1 MAIVVKEASKTPL
14 AIAALAKGMA
24 DSYVN
29 WNNSE
34 QQHAEW
40 EQEKTWRNEELD
52 YQRDQR
58 SQFGELAAK
67 LGEKDP
73 GLFLNGELGQMGA
86 VSAAGSGGDWSS
98 FLSSSTE
105 YNPLTADSDTRKYQE
120 TADYEARK
128 AGLLPPDPYA
138 DSVWENLYGR
148 PKQLKGENG
157 METNTI
163 DPVTGEV
170 TGTYEGGQ
178 LVQNPNTRTIRM
190 PNGQGGYDV
199 LTPAMIRQAADK
211 RSTAGRVVTP
221 ADIIKE
227 LEAQGGI

>member
-34 QQHAEW
+34 QQHAQW

-52 YQRDQR
+52 YQRNQR
-58 SQFGELAAK
+58 SQLSELATK
-67 LGEKDP
+67 LGDQDP
-73 GLFLNGELGQMGA
+73 GLFLNGEIGQMGA
-86 VSAAGSGGDWSS
+86 VSAASSGGDWSS
-98 FLSSSTE
+98 FLSDTSA
-105 YNPLTADSDTRKYQE
+105 YNPLTADADAREYQMTVE
-120 TADYEARK
+120 FQQRQ
-128 AGLLPPDPYA
+128 AGILPPDPLKDSIFKSLYA
-138 DSVWENLYGR
+138 R
-148 PKQLKGENG
+148 PKALKGENG
-157 METNTI
+157 METHTVDSI
-163 DPVTGEV
+163 TGDV

-178 LVQNPNTRTIRM
+178 LVQNPNTRTITM
-190 PNGQGGYDV
+190 PNKEV
-199 LTPAMIRQAADK
+199 LTPEMIQQAAAA
-211 RSTAGRVVTP
+211 RNVTP

>member
-52 YQRDQR
+52 YQRNQR
-58 SQFGELAAK
+58 SQLSELAAK
-67 LGEKDP
+67 LGDKDP

-86 VSAAGSGGDWSS
+86 VSAASSGGDWSS
-98 FLSSSTE
+98 FLSGTNA
-105 YNPLTADSDTRKYQE
+105 YNPLTADADTREYQE
-120 TADYEARK
+120 TVDYQKRQ
-128 AGLLPPDPYA
+128 AGLLPPDPLADEIFRSLYA
-138 DSVWENLYGR
+138 R
-148 PKQLKGENG
+148 PDTLKGENG
-157 METNTI
+157 METHTV
-163 DPVTGEV
+163 DSLTGDV

-178 LVQNPNTRTIRM
+178 LVQNPNTRTITM
-190 PNGQGGYDV
+190 PKGEV
-199 LTPAMIRQAADK
+199 LTPAMIKQAADA
-211 RSTAGRVVTP
+211 RNVTP

-227 LEAQGGI
+227 LEAQGGY